1 MNEPHLK
8 TPVAANERAAGDDIK
23 TGRVAPLAI
32 VALVALWAY
41 AVSQIGFAA
50 FIYPLLALVLAAFVF
65 TLSLTCG

>member
-23 TGRVAPLAI
+23 TGRVALAI

-65 TLSLTCG
+65 TLSLTRG